1 MILDTTFII
10 DLMNKDEK
18 ALLKLEQFKKT
29 RETLSVTA
37 ITIFELFMGVAHSNY
52 PEKEKEKIR
61 KALEDIWIVSFD
73 WFSAEEAGQLH
84 GSLSK
89 KGNMLLPQDCMIA
102 GMALNLKEKLLTRNA
117 KDFSKVKGLELV
129 TY

>member
-61 KALEDIWIVSFD
+61 RSWAASWLFIKERQYAST
-73 WFSAEEAGQLH
+73 AGLH
-84 GSLSK
+84 
-89 KGNMLLPQDCMIA
+89 D
-102 GMALNLKEKLLTRNA
+102 RRH
-117 KDFSKVKGLELV
+117 GLES
-129 TY
+129 

>member
-73 WFSAEEAGQLH
+73 WFSAEKAGHLH
-84 GSLSK
+84 GSLEK
-89 KGNMLLPQDCMIA
+89 AGNMILPQDCMIS
-102 GMALNLKEKLLTRNA
+102 GMVLQLKEKLLTRNT
-117 KDFSKVKGLELV
+117 KDFNKVKGLELV